1 MPSPATTLMMEDALQ
16 LMVRKDGK
24 YGPRYE
30 KSRGFID
37 MGSHSCF
44 GDFPH
49 DYLPEGVK
57 DKLKTAKQSRTQM
70 LPRIHSAPG
79 LTQFRRT
86 QGFSWNPHLPPDSPP
101 ATGCRRRQV
110 RPEETAA
117 DRDIRDK
124 GQAALRDVQ
133 ERRERAHRLT
143 EEEAARHREEAV
155 RQEVERRAT
164 ELVRQRESRSFAE
177 GSRMPLVME
186 LLQQTLVLQGQ
197 QQAMMRQL
205 MSAFADTAQCL
216 IPSTHFRNFYD
227 RGDLPIAILH
237 GSGGWKTAWK
247 VDVERLDYHHYL
259 PIFFEGLREK
269 EEPYRFLAVSAT
281 YDMLARGGARIL
293 PVVPQLIVPMKAA
306 FNTKDPTIICTI
318 MKELKTFLQQMLTA
332 EGKAHGEEQVRAKTN
347 PSPIPE
353 EEVPYYRQILPTFA
367 LFIGKNKN
375 LGDEMDYSQ
384 RKRLNL
390 GELIHET
397 LEILE
402 VHGGE
407 DAFINIKYMIPTYE
421 SCVRIR
427 QQRCRELRAM
437 VSPGRALLRETCHV
451 SGREQSSECTSRQ
464 NLCTLFAEEEEEEE
478 EEEQKKIPAGPL
490 YGTGNE
496 TVDIM
501 ALSVRD
507 PGNINGTEDY
517 WAMLS
522 GGCDTIIRVPLMRWD
537 LELYFSPDSD
547 AQSQGKG
554 YIQHFGM
561 LSDEQMAMFDNE
573 FFNLSQ
579 VPSPYSQSRYLKRW
593 LKCGY
598 DCLFRAGWT
607 KESLRGAEMCTSY
620 GYASSEYSNMAL
632 RGQFGYDQNVVY
644 QNAPAAC
651 AARMH
656 FVFGMRGPTSTCETA
671 CSSSLSAVGLMHNYM
686 RPVQPDQEKNL
697 PAMRQ
702 QVRYG
707 LAQGSNGH
715 FDPFYTI
722 ALCGA
727 SMLSHTGRCYTF
739 DQSADGF
746 IRGEGCGAMTF
757 RVSTREDIARLAVL
771 CGTCLNQDGRSASL
785 TAPHGPSQQECIRH
799 SLREAGIK
807 PLNIQIQELHG
818 TGTALGDPIEVG
830 ALRATMMK
838 FEGRVREH
846 PLVKTSSKS
855 NLGHTEMSACR
866 TEDM

>member
-1 MPSPATTLMMEDALQ
+1 MDVKREDIAGVLEALQ
-16 LMVRKDGK
+16 
-24 YGPRYE
+24 
-30 KSRGFID
+30 SR
-37 MGSHSCF
+37 
-44 GDFPH
+44 
-49 DYLPEGVK
+49 DYALLELPVAP
-57 DKLKTAKQSRTQM
+57 DTRQS
-70 LPRIHSAPG
+70 
-79 LTQFRRT
+79 
-86 QGFSWNPHLPPDSPP
+86 
-101 ATGCRRRQV
+101 
-110 RPEETAA
+110 AA
-117 DRDIRDK
+117 E
-124 GQAALRDVQ
+124 ALR
-133 ERRERAHRLT
+133 ERKSWQPEFPELEHDTMGRTYLQNKVSWLGEA
-143 EEEAARHREEAV
+143 EE
-155 RQEVERRAT
+155 
-164 ELVRQRESRSFAE
+164 
-177 GSRMPLVME
+177 
-186 LLQQTLVLQGQ
+186 
-197 QQAMMRQL
+197 
-205 MSAFADTAQCL
+205 
-216 IPSTHFRNFYD
+216 
-227 RGDLPIAILH
+227 
-237 GSGGWKTAWK
+237 
-247 VDVERLDYHHYL
+247 
-259 PIFFEGLREK
+259 
-269 EEPYRFLAVSAT
+269 
-281 YDMLARGGARIL
+281 
-293 PVVPQLIVPMKAA
+293 
-306 FNTKDPTIICTI
+306 
-318 MKELKTFLQQMLTA
+318 
-332 EGKAHGEEQVRAKTN
+332 
-347 PSPIPE
+347 
-353 EEVPYYRQILPTFA
+353 
-367 LFIGKNKN
+367 
-375 LGDEMDYSQ
+375 
-384 RKRLNL
+384 NL
-390 GELIHET
+390 GEI
-397 LEILE
+397 
-402 VHGGE
+402 
-407 DAFINIKYMIPTYE
+407 
-421 SCVRIR
+421 C
-427 QQRCRELRAM
+427 
-437 VSPGRALLRETCHV
+437 RALNVLAELTASIAPDLGFNGGSRTRIMAHGVSTEDDKKQLALPAQGIRVEASVLQDRLLFRDQRKVCIMHFVGGDEGTLTLHREGSEDLQVDCKDGLTLIFRHDVLDYSFHPAEGQFALQVWLLRDPDPGEMV
-451 SGREQSSECTSRQ
+451 IARDRSF
-464 NLCTLFAEEEEEEE
+464 NAV
-478 EEEQKKIPAGPL
+478 EEQKKIPIGPL

-496 TVDIM
+496 TVDVM

-573 FFNLSQ
+573 FFNLSADEVKFLDPVQ
-579 VPSPYSQSRYLKRW
+579 RNCLEV
-593 LKCGY
+593 GY

-607 KESLRGAEMCTSY
+607 KESLRGAELCTSY

-651 AARMH
+651 ASRMH

-686 RPVQPDQEKNL
+686 RPVQPDQKDNL

-838 FEGRVREH
+838 FEGKVREH

-855 NLGHTEMSACR
+855 NLGHTEMSAGINGLMKCVLMGCFAASAPNLHLRLLNPHIDDAAYPVYFNSEFVDQGKETGFFGVSSFGFGGSNARGDIWCR
-866 TEDM
+866 ALRSSEHVASILPENGFRATAHPALHRSFRHADDAPAGC